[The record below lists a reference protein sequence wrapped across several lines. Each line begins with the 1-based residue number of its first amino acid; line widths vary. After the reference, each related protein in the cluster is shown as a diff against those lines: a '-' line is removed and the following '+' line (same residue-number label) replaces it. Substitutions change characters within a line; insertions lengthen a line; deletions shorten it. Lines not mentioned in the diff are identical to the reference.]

1 MSTTGRLRLVSIA
14 VAGGVLASLAALP
27 TLAGAA
33 TPTVAPPA
41 LRLDGGL
48 YELTLITGDQV
59 TLRAAG
65 DGRYSVS
72 VAHAARS
79 DGSTPAVEVVDRGDG
94 LYAFP
99 DDARPLIDAG
109 RLDEE
114 LFHVEYLAAQG
125 YGTGGRLPVIVQY
138 ADAYPVG
145 GGAAARS
152 GATPADPPGS
162 TRTATLASIN
172 ALGLDL
178 DPAGATGFWAS
189 LATSGRDPAARSA
202 VVPGGIE
209 RIWLDRPV
217 EVALDESVPQI
228 GAPTAWDAGLDG
240 TGTKVCVVD
249 TGIDADHPDLAGKV
263 VASQSFVPGEPVA
276 DGHGHGTHVAA
287 TVAGTGAASG
297 GRYPG
302 VAPGAELAIAK
313 GLDNTGGGSFAQI
326 IDAMEWCA
334 LDQGADVVS
343 LSLSADPT
351 DGTDPASRAVDELT
365 AATGALFVIA
375 ASNDGPGAFTVG
387 APGAA
392 SAALTVGAV
401 DGSDALADFSSR
413 GPRVGDFAVKPEIT
427 APGVGITAARAAGTS
442 LGTPV
447 DDDYTTLN
455 GTSMATPHVAG
466 AAAILAQ
473 QHPDWG
479 APTLKAAL
487 VASAADGGYT
497 VYEQGAGRVDL
508 ARAITQAA
516 TSAPAT
522 VDFGFFPWPQQGAPV
537 TSTITYANPTG
548 EPVTLDLAAA
558 ATVDGTPATAGVL
571 SLSAGTVTVPAG
583 GTAGVTV
590 TLDQVAAESGL
601 YSGMVVATGAGGI
614 RLTTPVGFL
623 VQEEKLPL
631 RIRMAYTDEQV
642 EFGGDSVQVSVVGI
656 DGTDDTVYSAP
667 VNPESPTAEVHVAA
681 GTYTVQTRIWWTDP
695 TTGLRQTALLVDPEV
710 TVPDQAEVVLDGT
723 AARRVAVDT
732 PKPSES
738 YDAQYAYER
747 WAGDRWFGTMSF
759 VAYGYQN
766 FWVTPTGRVGRG
778 GLRYTA
784 QSVRGAPLV
793 TMAVADRHPV
803 QLHPISAH
811 YREDVGLA
819 RFSGRSTLSV
829 VDGGTGSAAE
839 LDRLDAHGKLV
850 LLVQPANI
858 NHCQPVQETIDR
870 VVAAGAAGI
879 LIRPAPACTIVSGL
893 LNRTAPVPLVAIP
906 TGDAELLRD
915 RLEGGRG
922 VRIRV
927 DGTPRTPYVYRVAL
941 PQTGRIG
948 DSLHYDLSSRDLAV
962 IDHRFHATQPHVQTL
977 EVAAW
982 QPDQSLVPASLFE
995 GMPAPRGL
1003 TEYYAP
1009 LGPDAVVKHAVDS
1022 GMTGYQQRFD
1032 VFARPRSV
1040 AIGWNDS
1047 PAVPSVPSLTA
1058 AQRAQPDRFYHVC
1071 TGCREGNTFYP
1082 FIHYSASADPYQASI
1097 FDGLTPFA
1105 GFYGDPD
1112 LHLYDQAGAE
1122 IVAAPGP
1129 PSLPA
1134 FASYELPGE
1143 PGRYRLTHGAGGG
1156 RVATAWEFT
1165 SRPVREDQSIDGYRC
1180 VEAAVGDSEQP
1191 CRAEPLIFPRYDL
1204 GLGLDNTTPASGTHW
1219 IRITAERQPAAG
1231 RPPAIA
1237 GVDVRVSLDRGATWR
1252 RVPDIDLGR
1261 GRYAAAVNYWWI
1273 GGRTGDA
1280 VSLRVTARDT
1290 AGNRVEQTVLD
1301 AFMLG
1306 GRH

>member
-209 RIWLDRPV
+209 R
-217 EVALDESVPQI
+217 
-228 GAPTAWDAGLDG
+228 
-240 TGTKVCVVD
+240 
-249 TGIDADHPDLAGKV
+249 
-263 VASQSFVPGEPVA
+263 
-276 DGHGHGTHVAA
+276 
-287 TVAGTGAASG
+287 
-297 GRYPG
+297 
-302 VAPGAELAIAK
+302 
-313 GLDNTGGGSFAQI
+313 
-326 IDAMEWCA
+326 
-334 LDQGADVVS
+334 
-343 LSLSADPT
+343 
-351 DGTDPASRAVDELT
+351 T

-766 FWVTPTGRVGRG
+766 F
-778 GLRYTA
+778 
-784 QSVRGAPLV
+784 
-793 TMAVADRHPV
+793 
-803 QLHPISAH
+803 
-811 YREDVGLA
+811 
-819 RFSGRSTLSV
+819 
-829 VDGGTGSAAE
+829 
-839 LDRLDAHGKLV
+839 
-850 LLVQPANI
+850 
-858 NHCQPVQETIDR
+858 
-870 VVAAGAAGI
+870 
-879 LIRPAPACTIVSGL
+879 
-893 LNRTAPVPLVAIP
+893 
-906 TGDAELLRD
+906 
-915 RLEGGRG
+915 
-922 VRIRV
+922 
-927 DGTPRTPYVYRVAL
+927 
-941 PQTGRIG
+941 
-948 DSLHYDLSSRDLAV
+948 
-962 IDHRFHATQPHVQTL
+962 
-977 EVAAW
+977 
-982 QPDQSLVPASLFE
+982 
-995 GMPAPRGL
+995 
-1003 TEYYAP
+1003 
-1009 LGPDAVVKHAVDS
+1009 
-1022 GMTGYQQRFD
+1022 
-1032 VFARPRSV
+1032 
-1040 AIGWNDS
+1040 
-1047 PAVPSVPSLTA
+1047 
-1058 AQRAQPDRFYHVC
+1058 
-1071 TGCREGNTFYP
+1071 
-1082 FIHYSASADPYQASI
+1082 
-1097 FDGLTPFA
+1097 
-1105 GFYGDPD
+1105 
-1112 LHLYDQAGAE
+1112 
-1122 IVAAPGP
+1122 
-1129 PSLPA
+1129 
-1134 FASYELPGE
+1134 
-1143 PGRYRLTHGAGGG
+1143 
-1156 RVATAWEFT
+1156 
-1165 SRPVREDQSIDGYRC
+1165 
-1180 VEAAVGDSEQP
+1180 
-1191 CRAEPLIFPRYDL
+1191 
-1204 GLGLDNTTPASGTHW
+1204 
-1219 IRITAERQPAAG
+1219 
-1231 RPPAIA
+1231 
-1237 GVDVRVSLDRGATWR
+1237 
-1252 RVPDIDLGR
+1252 
-1261 GRYAAAVNYWWI
+1261 
-1273 GGRTGDA
+1273 
-1280 VSLRVTARDT
+1280 
-1290 AGNRVEQTVLD
+1290 
-1301 AFMLG
+1301 
-1306 GRH
+1306 